1 MLCSKLLIKMW
12 ETTTEKGIGAL
23 FKPWIIRREGEATIE
38 TKRKEL
44 LILAQTEVDIGKIK
58 RGEASLL
65 LNDISNPKLIHTTNS
80 VDNDERVEPNF
91 DIAKLVNDYNVLSSC
106 EEIQKEVNIT
116 RALLHAEHAL
126 ENDITDPSDD
136 SIEDDWL
143 YRWRDYAR
151 NTNSEKLQILWGN
164 ILAGEVKQPG
174 AFSLRT
180 LDFIKNLSQSEA
192 REIEGLF
199 NYVFWGYRILN
210 SEINNESTH
219 EFLNFDF
226 LFKMQGLGLISGVD
240 SGLSSTLT
248 LDLIDQDY
256 YYSYIFYN
264 EMGIHIR
271 TKTPESKVVLPVLLL
286 TNLGKE
292 VYKLC
297 TPVSDRDNFINI
309 VNTIKT
315 LGFEVHECRLID
327 FNGRKSLGNFVAL

>member
-1 MLCSKLLIKMW
+1 MW

-192 REIEGLF
+192 R
-199 NYVFWGYRILN
+199 
-210 SEINNESTH
+210 
-219 EFLNFDF
+219 
-226 LFKMQGLGLISGVD
+226 
-240 SGLSSTLT
+240 
-248 LDLIDQDY
+248 
-256 YYSYIFYN
+256 
-264 EMGIHIR
+264 
-271 TKTPESKVVLPVLLL
+271 
-286 TNLGKE
+286 
-292 VYKLC
+292 
-297 TPVSDRDNFINI
+297 
-309 VNTIKT
+309 
-315 LGFEVHECRLID
+315 
-327 FNGRKSLGNFVAL
+327 